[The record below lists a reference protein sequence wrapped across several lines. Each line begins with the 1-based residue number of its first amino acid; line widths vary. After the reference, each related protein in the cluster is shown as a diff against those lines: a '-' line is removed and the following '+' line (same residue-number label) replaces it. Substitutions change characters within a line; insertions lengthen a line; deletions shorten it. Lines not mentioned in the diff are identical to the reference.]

1 MTETPMTREE
11 AMRLLLRFG
20 VTPEDAMAGRLMEAA
35 DRMAASLSKL
45 PRDLPAGLE
54 PAAAF
59 AVPRR

>member
-1 MTETPMTREE
+1 MSTAMSREE

-35 DRMAASLSKL
+35 DRMAANLAKL
-45 PRDLPAGLE
+45 PQDLPAGLE

-59 AVPRR
+59 SVARP